1 MRERERGGEKTESG
15 QSPDAAR
22 AQVCHRLYGE
32 RHDTGINVPPYRYR
46 YNMQMRWC
54 THTWG
59 EPASRTVRNNTP
71 VSNTCCSGRGRRRHR
86 ERRDHRSRSVQ
97 LTVDFCFR
105 SEDLYSE
112 AGPAVIF
119 LACLA
124 LPPPCFATRPYSSL
138 SLSLFHARVRV
149 VLSRDRNEIGELNGE
164 GVNLCIAIDSLIR
177 DKRFSDN
184 PLSINETKKYNS
196 IEVQLFVK
204 YIFWYHFILSFQC
217 FMCFTENIVILLFFI
232 IIIL

>member
-1 MRERERGGEKTESG
+1 M
-15 QSPDAAR
+15 
-22 AQVCHRLYGE
+22 CHRLYGE

-59 EPASRTVRNNTP
+59 EPPSSNNTP
-71 VSNTCCSGRGRRRHR
+71 VSNTCCRGRRRHR

-124 LPPPCFATRPYSSL
+124 LPPVRHASSP
-138 SLSLFHARVRV
+138 
-149 VLSRDRNEIGELNGE
+149 LSRARARARAWLSIREIEMKSCEQLDRGGDFA
-164 GVNLCIAIDSLIR
+164 NLCDRWRSETRL
-177 DKRFSDN
+177 RF
-184 PLSINETKKYNS
+184 E
-196 IEVQLFVK
+196 
-204 YIFWYHFILSFQC
+204 
-217 FMCFTENIVILLFFI
+217 
-232 IIIL
+232 

>member
-59 EPASRTVRNNTP
+59 EPASSTVRNNTP

-124 LPPPCFATRPYSSL
+124 LPPPCFATRPYPSL
-138 SLSLFHARVRV
+138 SLSFMRVCV
-149 VLSRDRNEIGELNGE
+149 WFSREIEMKS
-164 GVNLCIAIDSLIR
+164 AS
-177 DKRFSDN
+177 
-184 PLSINETKKYNS
+184 
-196 IEVQLFVK
+196 
-204 YIFWYHFILSFQC
+204 
-217 FMCFTENIVILLFFI
+217 
-232 IIIL
+232 

>member
-1 MRERERGGEKTESG
+1 M
-15 QSPDAAR
+15 
-22 AQVCHRLYGE
+22 
-32 RHDTGINVPPYRYR
+32 
-46 YNMQMRWC
+46 
-54 THTWG
+54 
-59 EPASRTVRNNTP
+59 
-71 VSNTCCSGRGRRRHR
+71 
-86 ERRDHRSRSVQ
+86 
-97 LTVDFCFR
+97 
-105 SEDLYSE
+105 
-112 AGPAVIF
+112 
-119 LACLA
+119 
-124 LPPPCFATRPYSSL
+124 
-138 SLSLFHARVRV
+138 RV